1 MDPRTMEMVTRLAMN
16 SLKLAMIGDRD
27 FNRVRNHNQNKD
39 RGTMGVIGTIV
50 ISLTVSTEIEVK
62 TGVKLALESII
73 KIMKNLDTILIVTTI
88 ARIVSLVTIGMTV
101 VAITIILHKQIRTV
115 SLHVSLVNIAVVT
128 SH

>member
-1 MDPRTMEMVTRLAMN
+1 
-16 SLKLAMIGDRD
+16 
-27 FNRVRNHNQNKD
+27 
-39 RGTMGVIGTIV
+39 MGVIGTIV

-101 VAITIILHKQIRTV
+101 VAISITLHMQIRTV
-115 SLHVSLVNIAVVT
+115 SLHVSLVNIAV
-128 SH
+128 